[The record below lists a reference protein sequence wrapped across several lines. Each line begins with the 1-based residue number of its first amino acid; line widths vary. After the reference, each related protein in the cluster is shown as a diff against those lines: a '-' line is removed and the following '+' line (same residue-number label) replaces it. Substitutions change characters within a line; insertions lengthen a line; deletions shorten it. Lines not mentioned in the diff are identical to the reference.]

1 MSRIDAR
8 RRAAIPFAG
17 MLLAVLA
24 ASLPAAGALARSS
37 DRQKPMDIEAGR
49 QSGTLSG
56 DSVNELSGGVH
67 ITQGT
72 LDIAASTATI
82 TLAGGDPTRA
92 VFRGGPVT
100 LKQELDDGSPMSA
113 RADNVD
119 YNLKTDVVVFTKH
132 PPWGLTASTA
142 PSGGNGDDHRGTS
155 CSPGSCSGT
164 PLHRSLLIVA
174 HPGLPEEFRARGS
187 VAGPVFVGC
196 PWGCWASPNCS
207 LLQVLRAGRTAR

>member
-1 MSRIDAR
+1 MSRNDAR

-119 YNLKTDVVVFTKH
+119 YNLKTDVVVFTGNVSIDN
-132 PPWGLTASTA
+132 PRGTLSGQRVVYNLRTGNVE
-142 PSGGNGDDHRGTS
+142 SGGEGGGKVKVRILPKSAQGGD
-155 CSPGSCSGT
+155 
-164 PLHRSLLIVA
+164 A
-174 HPGLPEEFRARGS
+174 
-187 VAGPVFVGC
+187 
-196 PWGCWASPNCS
+196 
-207 LLQVLRAGRTAR
+207 